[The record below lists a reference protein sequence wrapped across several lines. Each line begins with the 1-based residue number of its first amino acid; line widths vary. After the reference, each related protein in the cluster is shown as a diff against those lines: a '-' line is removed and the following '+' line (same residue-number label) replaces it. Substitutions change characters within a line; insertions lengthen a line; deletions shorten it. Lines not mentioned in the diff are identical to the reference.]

1 MKTHD
6 YESGRRA
13 RILRTVIFAVLLCV
27 FLLSL
32 YKVGKYY
39 LDRYSAN
46 KAYTELRQNLD
57 SVQLPPADTFPAA
70 SSQPQALP
78 EEQPEEEP
86 QRIVSMDFTG
96 LQQINPEVIAWIYSD
111 GTPIDYPVLHTL
123 DNEFYLSHLY
133 DGKTNSR
140 GSVFMDC
147 GNSCIDTDTNP
158 VLYGHRMRDGSM
170 FASLGQY
177 KSQDYYEK
185 HPVMMLYTPEGDY
198 TVELFCGT
206 VMDANETFV
215 QFNFADD
222 EEFLDYVA
230 KFTARSTFRSEVKPE
245 PGDRIITLCTC
256 TYETVNSRYV
266 VMGRLVPLYQ

>member
-13 RILRTVIFAVLLCV
+13 RVLRIAVFAVLFSV
-27 FLLSL
+27 FLFST
-32 YKVGKYY
+32 YKVGKYC
-39 LDRYSAN
+39 LERHAAN
-46 KAYTELRQNLD
+46 KAYTELRQHLE
-57 SVQLPPADTFPAA
+57 QPAETKPAA
-70 SSQPQALP
+70 PSQPHTIP
-78 EEQPEEEP
+78 EEQPEEQLP

-96 LQQINPEVIAWIYSD
+96 LKQINPEVVAWIYCD
-111 GTPIDYPVLHTL
+111 GTPIDYPVLHTQ
-123 DNEFYLSHLY
+123 DNDYYLNHLY
-133 DGKTNSR
+133 DDKVNGR
-140 GSVFMDC
+140 GSIFMDC
-147 GNSCIDTDTNP
+147 GNASIDTDTNP

-185 HPVMMLYTPEGDY
+185 HPVMVLYTPEGDY

-222 EEFLDYVA
+222 AEFEDYVA
-230 KFTARSTFRSEVKPE
+230 NFTARSTFRSEVKPE

-256 TYETVNSRYV
+256 TYESVNSRYV

>member
-6 YESGRRA
+6 YASGKRA
-13 RILRTVIFAVLLCV
+13 RMLRIAAFAMLMCV
-27 FLLSL
+27 FLLSA

-46 KAYTELRQNLD
+46 KAYAEIRRNVEPVRVQPTET
-57 SVQLPPADTFPAA
+57 APAA
-70 SSQPQALP
+70 PQELP
-78 EEQPEEEP
+78 EEQPEELPP
-86 QRIVSMDFTG
+86 QRIISMDFTQ
-96 LQQINPEVIAWIYSD
+96 LQQINPEVVAWIFCD
-111 GTPIDYPVLHTL
+111 GTPINYPVLHTL
-123 DNEFYLSHLY
+123 DNEYYLSHLY
-133 DGKTNSR
+133 DGKSNSR
-140 GSVFMDC
+140 GSIFMDC
-147 GNSCIDTDTNP
+147 GNASIDTDTNP

-177 KSQDYYEK
+177 HSQDYYEK
-185 HPVMMLYTPEGDY
+185 HPVMMLYTPAGDY

-222 EEFLDYVA
+222 AEFLDYIA